1 MVKKLTALVL
11 ALLALAGGAAAQ
23 NDPES
28 AFAGIFRGKLPGVYP
43 YKYNGTYY
51 WDRKEFQ
58 QGDVCYNGRMYRDV
72 SLNIDACK
80 GELQV
85 RPMEKATAVVVFTDQ
100 VAWFTMGG
108 KSFVN
113 LQYLGWKDAPEGFFE
128 VIRDGETP
136 LLRQVEKTLRFDG
149 TNGGASQIGYTDP
162 DFNPSIPNFFMLRE
176 TFYALEQ
183 GKLVKINRRNLNR
196 RLQAPAGNPTL
207 NIDQAVWHS
216 HSDIVPTGKVA
227 EANLPGTGIGLPD
240 GYFSEVQQDTVV
252 VQYVDNPLLATY
264 RNKVYSVGN
273 PAMNKGN
280 GAIIPSLKSGS
291 INMILAG
298 MSSTAERRE
307 TIDFTDPYLESDLAF
322 LIRAEN
328 LPAGNSA
335 SNPASYQDLLNLF
348 NGKSLV
354 CQSGVVGDDIIEDYF
369 VSAEGVSINHSSP
382 LPTYPLAAL
391 DVQQGISFAM
401 PAELPVVEAMANLEG
416 LAVLYCDYSFL
427 SEGDLEGLKVNIGI
441 KKGNDEL
448 RNDLNASLGRLSQA
462 RRSEMMGAASQRSAA

>member
-1 MVKKLTALVL
+1 MSKRILVLGLSLLGVAAINLTACGGNAVDNNTLVIGMEC
-11 ALLALAGGAAAQ
+11 AYQ
-23 NDPES
+23 PFNWTQSS
-28 AFAGIFRGKLPGVYP
+28 ANEFTLP
-43 YKYNGTYY
+43 
-51 WDRKEFQ
+51 
-58 QGDVCYNGRMYRDV
+58 
-72 SLNIDACK
+72 I
-80 GELQV
+80 
-85 RPMEKATAVVVFTDQ
+85 
-100 VAWFTMGG
+100 
-108 KSFVN
+108 
-113 LQYLGWKDAPEGFFE
+113 
-128 VIRDGETP
+128 
-136 LLRQVEKTLRFDG
+136 DG
-149 TNGGASQIGYTDP
+149 TSEFADGYDIAVSKYLSE
-162 DFNPSIPNFFMLRE
+162 D
-176 TFYALEQ
+176 
-183 GKLVKINRRNLNR
+183 LNR
-196 RLQAPAGNPTL
+196 P
-207 NIDQAVWHS
+207 
-216 HSDIVPTGKVA
+216 
-227 EANLPGTGIGLPD
+227 
-240 GYFSEVQQDTVV
+240 VV
-252 VQYVDNPLLATY
+252 IKRINWDDL
-264 RNKVYSVGN
+264 
-273 PAMNKGN
+273 
-280 GAIIPSLKSGS
+280 IPSLQSGS

-369 VSAEGVSINHSSP
+369 VSAEGVTINHSSS

-448 RNDLNASLGRLSQA
+448 RNDLNASLDRLSQT